1 MLNWSFTVES
11 PRDLFVCLML
21 DILTQ
26 ETQISLAMGV
36 FSALQVILIHFAQV
50 PSGAQAGVWEGP
62 SGKQNHIRPSEVLG
76 RQD

>member
-36 FSALQVILIHFAQV
+36 FSALQVILIHFC
-50 PSGAQAGVWEGP
+50 PGPKWSSGRCVGGP
-62 SGKQNHIRPSEVLG
+62 FR
-76 RQD
+76 